1 MYLVKEQLP
10 GGDLFV
16 FTWED
21 PRTEGYTGSVEAG
34 VALESD
40 QPNGETNTW
49 NDGEEAPDASLGRSP
64 NDPKHY
70 KVFKYERDLR
80 AAGYQPMPGTFA
92 VFKSWSKYNRLRLV
106 PPAPDQTGEQDWFDY
121 LDQLDEA
128 VRHRRVRPEEL
139 DRPHGIDRDS
149 VAAWVARQ
157 HFKVDSAIREIWY
170 LPAAAPA
177 DEIRLLELSDRFP
190 AGDFGLEPIDF
201 GLDVEGAPFT
211 LMVAD
216 VTTEQPDRVRQGKAP
231 LPADWS
237 LADAKVWGR
246 RDA

>member
-128 VRHRRVRPEEL
+128 APTAACGPKSWTDPMASTATRSPPGSRGSTSRWTVQFARYGTYPRRRRPTRS
-139 DRPHGIDRDS
+139 DC
-149 VAAWVARQ
+149 
-157 HFKVDSAIREIWY
+157 
-170 LPAAAPA
+170 
-177 DEIRLLELSDRFP
+177 LS
-190 AGDFGLEPIDF
+190 
-201 GLDVEGAPFT
+201 
-211 LMVAD
+211 
-216 VTTEQPDRVRQGKAP
+216 
-231 LPADWS
+231 
-237 LADAKVWGR
+237 
-246 RDA
+246 